1 MWKLLKTNFI
11 IEKTSKK
18 NIFAF
23 LFVALF
29 VFGLAIYMENE
40 EIGNLVKSKTS
51 EFQNLESAVS
61 QFQVMD
67 ATEGSGSSDIYK
79 NIVQQ
84 KRLVALQRAA
94 TKMDH
99 PDMFLNTAIDLAK
112 LRNEAFDLDGYEE
125 VAVYLPTKTENQ
137 MESIFYNYLNTFEI
151 PIFTDSLSFY
161 QFLIFLFG
169 ILGSIWFIFI
179 SFYTSGIMIEDFRHT
194 SLIKGYP
201 IPFDQYVVAKGI
213 STLVIIVVFIVELF
227 LCSLPLI
234 YFRGLGDFS
243 YPIAVFDG
251 DFQIYSI
258 VQYIGV
264 CVLYMICISIFVILL
279 SIILN
284 VLLKNM
290 YLTLFVQLFL
300 YVLPILFPTMIS
312 LVPFNPFNYMNFTIL
327 LSGQSLDLHQP
338 VELNITFGLLYIG
351 ISIVLMVIVIKLFLS
366 TGKLRRV

>member
-40 EIGNLVKSKTS
+40 DVGNLVIKKTS

-67 ATEGSGSSDIYK
+67 ATKEGGSSEIYQ

-94 TKMDH
+94 TNMNR
-99 PDMFLNTAIDLAK
+99 PDMFVDTAIDLAK
-112 LRNEAFDLDGYEE
+112 LRDEAFKLDGYEE
-125 VAVYLPTKTENQ
+125 VAVYLPTQTQNVLETL
-137 MESIFYNYLNTFEI
+137 FYDHLKELEF

-169 ILGSIWFIFI
+169 ILGSVWFVFLAL
-179 SFYTSGIMIEDFRHT
+179 FTSGIMIDDFRHT

-201 IPFDQYVVAKGI
+201 IPFDQYVTAKGI
-213 STLVIIVVFIVELF
+213 STMLIIVVFILELF

-234 YFRGLGDFS
+234 YLRGLGDAS

-251 DFQIYSI
+251 NYEIYSI
-258 VQYIGV
+258 AQYIGV
-264 CVLYMICISIFVILL
+264 CLLYMFCIGIFVILL

-300 YVLPILFPTMIS
+300 YAFPILYPRIIS
-312 LVPFNPFNYMNFTIL
+312 LLPFNPFNYMNFANL
-327 LSGQSLDLHQP
+327 LSGKSLDLPHP
-338 VELNITFGLLYIG
+338 VELDITFGLLSIV
-351 ISIVLMVIVIKLFLS
+351 ISIVLMGIVIKLFLT